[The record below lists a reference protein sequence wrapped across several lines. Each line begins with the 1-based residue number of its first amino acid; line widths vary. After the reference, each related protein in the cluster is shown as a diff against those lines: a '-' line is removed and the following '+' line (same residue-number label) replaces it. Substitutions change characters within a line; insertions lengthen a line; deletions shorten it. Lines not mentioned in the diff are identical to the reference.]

1 MKSILRSIL
10 LLSLL
15 VSTAHAASGDVEKLA
30 GAVPVELSEAVSG
43 GLWKNNGATGYYRAM
58 VITPGPGG
66 QTNVVVQL
74 LSVEKPEAAPKLTKT
89 VVIKEIADQK
99 ISSAFL
105 AMDSDKDN
113 EMTLIVTAYGSGTD
127 QDTAMQFKFDGAGN
141 YQVQQVAPEE
151 APAERDPA
159 VKN

>member
-1 MKSILRSIL
+1 LN
-10 LLSLL
+10 LL
-15 VSTAHAASGDVEKLA
+15 VASAHAAPGDVEKLA
-30 GAVPVELSEAVSG
+30 AAIPVELSEMVSG
-43 GLWKNNGATGYYRAM
+43 GLWKDGAAAGYYRAM

-74 LSVEKPEAAPKLTKT
+74 LAVEKPDAAPKVTKT
-89 VVIKEIADQK
+89 IVLKEVADQK

-105 AMDSDKDN
+105 AMDSEKDN
-113 EMTLIVTAYGSGTD
+113 EMTLIVTAYGTGTD
-127 QDTAMQFKFDGAGN
+127 QDTAMQFKFDGKGG
-141 YQVQQVAPEE
+141 YQVQKVAPEE